1 MRVISSCVRYLGCW
15 AVLLGGLVLP
25 ACQTT
30 PAERPDTLVDLATV
44 QSGPR
49 VQADELNGAIAREP
63 RNTALLAR
71 RATLRLAAGQPRAAL
86 SDVVAA
92 LQIDDADASLY
103 FLQARAFRALGQLPD
118 ALAAARQAADRGF
131 TGPELPL
138 LVGETHLAARNYPA
152 ALDNL
157 DRTLRLDPDQ
167 PAALFYK
174 GLAYA
179 ATADTSTAVQY
190 LQDALARNPREPEI
204 LHQLAFLLNAWRIPA
219 DAARYATLGL
229 RLDTASGL
237 LHYDYGRQLELQG
250 QPDSALWYYRRALAL
265 DTTVYRA
272 DYRLGLAAA
281 KARRPAAIIQH
292 LTRALRRNPRLP
304 QARALLAE
312 ALETQNRL
320 PEALA
325 QYRLLV
331 AENPGN
337 PHWTFRVWKMGGK
350 VQALLPDSLRPASRN
365 YYRRPAPVRPLPVA
379 PLPLLTPSAR

>member
-1 MRVISSCVRYLGCW
+1 M
-15 AVLLGGLVLP
+15 LLGGLVLP